1 MTSPDRHIS
10 GAVDLGQIKARAEAR
25 RQQEQQAK
33 RDGGSGGATA
43 GGVQPF
49 FTVNAANFEQDVVRR
64 SVQVPVVVLVGT
76 SRSPD
81 SEQLKADLQ
90 ALAGEGGLSFVVGY
104 VDADTTPEVAQAFG
118 VTGLPT
124 VIALAAGQ
132 PLTKFEGGQPRESVR
147 QWVDALVQQVGPQ
160 LQGLEEQA
168 PAQEQPEEDPRLD
181 AATSALNVGD
191 FDAAINIYEDIL
203 AEDPKNTEII
213 QARDTARL
221 LKRLNPAERS
231 DDPVAAADADPRDV
245 DKQFDAADAEI
256 VAGAPEKAFD
266 RLITLLITQAGDDRG
281 RVKDR
286 LLELFALFDAAD
298 PRVIE
303 ARTKMASALF

>member
-1 MTSPDRHIS
+1 MTRPSRHIS
-10 GAVDLGQIKARAEAR
+10 GAVDLGEIKARAEAR
-25 RQQEQQAK
+25 QQQEQRASQN
-33 RDGGSGGATA
+33 GGQPVA
-43 GGVQPF
+43 VEPF
-49 FTVNAANFEQDVVRR
+49 FTVDTGNFEQDVIRR
-64 SVQVPVVVLVGT
+64 SLQVPVVVLVGT
-76 SRSPD
+76 PRSPD
-81 SEQLKADLQ
+81 SEQLKTDLE
-90 ALAGEGGLSFVVGY
+90 ALAAEGGLSFLAAY
-104 VDADTTPEVAQAFG
+104 VNADVTPEIAQAFG

-160 LQGLEEQA
+160 LQGLDAGDGGQA
-168 PAQEQPEEDPRLD
+168 AEAEPEDPRLD

-191 FDAAINIYEDIL
+191 FDAAIAIYEEIL
-203 AEDPKNTEII
+203 SEDPGNTGIT

-221 LKRLNPAERS
+221 LKRLDPVGRT
-231 DDPVAAADADPRDV
+231 DDPVAAAEADPTDV

-266 RLITLLITQAGDDRG
+266 RLIALLTMQVGDDKT

-298 PRVIE
+298 PRVVT